1 MGGGVERDLMSGGS
15 SLRDEGKIFFVVAGG
30 DYKEGRLYSGT
41 VQRGQNVRRRL
52 AGAVVEGQTDPLLG
66 HRLRLRGRF
75 YRGRRGRGDEAF
87 VRHRGQVALPAA
99 YGRLCTAEY
108 PQSEPRR
115 RPDRKQ
121 QKAPQ
126 QSLMFAGFEKS
137 HFQKPPS

>member
-1 MGGGVERDLMSGGS
+1 MERDLMPGGS
-15 SLRDEGKIFFVVAGG
+15 SLRDEGKIFVVVAGG

-66 HRLRLRGRF
+66 HRLRGRF
-75 YRGRRGRGDEAF
+75 YGERRGRGDKAF
-87 VRHRGQVALPAA
+87 VRHRGQVALSAA
-99 YGRLCTAEY
+99 YERLRPAEY

-126 QSLMFAGFEKS
+126 QS
-137 HFQKPPS
+137 